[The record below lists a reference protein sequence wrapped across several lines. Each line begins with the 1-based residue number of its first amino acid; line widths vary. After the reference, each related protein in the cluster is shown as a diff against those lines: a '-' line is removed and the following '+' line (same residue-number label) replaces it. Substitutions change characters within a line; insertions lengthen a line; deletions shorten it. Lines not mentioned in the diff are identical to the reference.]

1 MLEWLRNI
9 DGDRRQG
16 FTAMIDRFR
25 QMLADGQH
33 VFDRATDALL
43 GTISVEETRDEIFQT
58 DRRINRAEQ
67 EIRRRLIVHVAAHG
81 DVDFPACLVL
91 MSIAKDAERIG
102 DYGKNVFDL
111 AAAGSVDPE
120 LGAGAGIAEVKERVS
135 QLLSRMSEVY
145 ESQDEA
151 GARAVIRD
159 AESIEDACDGRIEL
173 LVGATEPIDGVL
185 EALAYR
191 YLKRIASHAR
201 NIVTSVIMPMD
212 KLDYFDER

>member
-1 MLEWLRNI
+1 MLDWLRNI
-9 DGDRRQG
+9 DRDRRRG
-16 FTAMIDRFR
+16 FSTMIERFR
-25 QMLADGQH
+25 EMLSDGRH
-33 VFDRATDALL
+33 VFDRASDALL
-43 GTISVEETRDEIFQT
+43 GAISVEETRDEIFQT

-102 DYGKNVFDL
+102 DYGKNLFDL
-111 AAAGSVDPE
+111 ATAGSVNAQR
-120 LGAGAGIAEVKERVS
+120 GAGVGIAEIKERVS
-135 QLLSRMSEVY
+135 QLLVRMSDVY
-145 ESQDEA
+145 ESQDET

-159 AESIEDACDGRIEL
+159 AESIEDACDDRIEQ
-173 LVGATEPIDGVL
+173 LVGASEPIDGVL